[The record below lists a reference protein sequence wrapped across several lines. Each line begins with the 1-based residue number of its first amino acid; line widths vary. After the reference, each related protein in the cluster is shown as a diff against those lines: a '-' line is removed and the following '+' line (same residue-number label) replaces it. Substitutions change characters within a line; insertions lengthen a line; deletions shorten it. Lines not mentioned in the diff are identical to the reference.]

1 MYHRGT
7 LAQFN
12 TWHETANAAEGITP
26 EGKIGFVD
34 GKPAPNNQRT
44 TAYSS
49 AQANPNKVD
58 DYVWLYGAYK
68 SPLISVY
75 TEYPI
80 EFTPGY
86 VLYKETITMVKL

>member
-12 TWHETANAAEGITP
+12 TWHEVAMAAEGITP

-34 GKPAPNNQRT
+34 GEPAPQNQRT

-49 AQANPNKVD
+49 TTQNPDKTD
-58 DYVWLYGAYK
+58 DYVWQYGAYK
-68 SPLISVY
+68 DSYISSV
-75 TEYPI
+75 TTFPENWFP
-80 EFTPGY
+80 E
-86 VLYKETITMVKL
+86 E